1 MPGKIERKK
10 PEKKKAGLAK
20 EEGGTAAEKKIW
32 RKERNREQTEVGGEG
47 SIYHH
52 FLSPGIFF

>member
-1 MPGKIERKK
+1 MPGKIVRKK
-10 PEKKKAGLAK
+10 PEKKNAGLAK

-32 RKERNREQTEVGGEG
+32 RKERNREQAEVGGEG

-52 FLSPGIFF
+52 FF